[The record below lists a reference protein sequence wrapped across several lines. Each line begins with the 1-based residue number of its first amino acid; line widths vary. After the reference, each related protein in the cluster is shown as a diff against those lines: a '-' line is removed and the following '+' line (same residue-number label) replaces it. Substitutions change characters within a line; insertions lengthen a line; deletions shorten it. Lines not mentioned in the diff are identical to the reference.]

1 MSIIDTIKLTSLA
14 QAAGCAAKLGPG
26 DLSEVAFPLGKLFS
40 AQENP
45 NLLIGLTEPDDAA
58 VYKLNDEQ
66 AIISTT
72 DFFPPVVDHPYW
84 FGAIAAANAMSD
96 IYAMGGEVL
105 MAINLVAFPGSLDMS
120 ILSEIL
126 RGGAEKVKEGGGVL
140 GGGHTIMDDEPKYG
154 LAVTGIVHPDKIRY
168 KGGAQPGDRLVLT
181 KPLGTGV
188 ITTAL
193 KNGVADD
200 DYVQKAMTWMAT
212 LNRAASQAAQAAD
225 AHGMTDITGYGI
237 TGHAHEMARLS
248 GTDFHIQADALP
260 WMDGALEY
268 AEKEIFP
275 GGQGRNRGF
284 YGRQVDFGDGVSDML
299 RQMAFD
305 PQTSGG
311 LLITTAEDK
320 LTDLLN
326 ELKQRDVFHAVIG
339 HVEEGSGRIK
349 IS

>member
-1 MSIIDTIKLTSLA
+1 MSIIDTIKMTSLA

-26 DLSEVAFPLGKLFS
+26 DLSEVAFPLSQLF
-40 AQENP
+40 ATEENP
-45 NLLIGLTEPDDAA
+45 NLLIGLAEPDDAA

-96 IYAMGGEVL
+96 VYAMGGEVL
-105 MAINLVAFPGSLDMS
+105 MAINLVAFPASLDMT
-120 ILSEIL
+120 ILREIL

-140 GGGHTIMDDEPKYG
+140 GGGHTIMDEEPKYG
-154 LAVTGIVHPDKIRY
+154 LAVTGVVHPDNIRY
-168 KGGAQPGDRLVLT
+168 KGGARPGDLLVLT

-193 KNGVADD
+193 KRGIADD
-200 DYVQKAMTWMAT
+200 GYVQNAMAWMAT
-212 LNRAASQAAQAAD
+212 LNRAAAQAAQAAG

-237 TGHAHEMARLS
+237 TGHGHEMARLS
-248 GTDFHIQADALP
+248 KTDFHIQSEALP
-260 WMDGALEY
+260 WMKGALEY

-284 YGRQVDFGDGVSDML
+284 YGRQVDFADNVNDVVRNL
-299 RQMAFD
+299 AFD

-311 LLITTAEDK
+311 LLITIAEEKFDN
-320 LTDLLN
+320 LLA
-326 ELKQRDVFHAVIG
+326 ELAQRDVFHTMIG
-339 HVEEGSGRIK
+339 HVEAGTGRIK
-349 IS
+349 FS